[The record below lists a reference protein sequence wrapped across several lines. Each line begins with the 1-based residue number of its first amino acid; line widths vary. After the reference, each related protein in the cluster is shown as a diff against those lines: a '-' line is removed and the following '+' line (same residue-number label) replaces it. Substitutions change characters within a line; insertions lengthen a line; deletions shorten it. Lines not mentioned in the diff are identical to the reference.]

1 MSEPSQ
7 LDRVF
12 QIIMKYMMETGQAPH
27 YTEIASELDVPVEE
41 GRKALHELFSPQ
53 FPGWLFPNTDYICS
67 FPPFSNLPTHY
78 RITIDGQQKWF
89 AQWGFESLA
98 VSWLFPGKTVQID
111 AACLDCGSPI
121 KVEMKDGVIQ
131 NTEPEGL
138 MGYTPVPLREWFND
152 LPYAW
157 STMNLFRSEEHVK
170 NWSGFKSGTEEGMN
184 KVSDVAALFSGNF
197 FTKRLDPDYASNMQN
212 YLMELIGVMKDMGS
226 FWQMPEE

>member
-41 GRKALHELFSPQ
+41 GRKALNELFSPQ

-98 VSWLFPGKTVQID
+98 VSWLFPAKTVQID

-170 NWSGFKSGTEEGMN
+170 NWSGFKVGTEEGMN

-212 YLMELIGVMKDMGS
+212 YLMELIGIMKNMGS